1 MLSGSNLLGSWEVSV
16 LVKKLRRA
24 MTGSIARIMFG
35 ESTVKIASEVLSG
48 LPDIVYNI
56 MNWFLSC
63 WAAGMI
69 SRNLEF
75 PGLVLLIVND
85 FKTT

>member
-1 MLSGSNLLGSWEVSV
+1 M
-16 LVKKLRRA
+16 LVKKLSRA
-24 MTGSIARIMFG
+24 MTGSIARIMWG
-35 ESTVKIASEVLSG
+35 ESTVKIAREELSG
-48 LPDIVYNI
+48 PPDMAYNI

-85 FKTT
+85 FRTT